1 MLLNKALPVAVAG
14 VLVFGLAACGGGS
27 SSDDV
32 KSSLQDYNSAVAAKD
47 AGKAC
52 ALLSNAAKK
61 TIGGKSC
68 TATLQSGF
76 ALLNGKQLNAFKSTT
91 IKNIKVNGNKAT
103 ATITFPKGSGV
114 PDQTQTLVKENGEW
128 HLQAAGAK

>member
-1 MLLNKALPVAVAG
+1 MLLNKTLPLVVAG
-14 VLVFGLAACGGGS
+14 GLALGLAACGGS
-27 SSDDV
+27 DSDDV
-32 KSSLQDYNSAVAAKD
+32 KSSLEDYNTAVANKD

-52 ALLSNAAKK
+52 DLLSEAAKK

-68 TATLQSGF
+68 EATLKAGF
-76 ALLNGKQLNAFKSTT
+76 GLLNAKQLGAFKQTE
-91 IKNIKVNGNKAT
+91 IKNIKVDGNKAT

-114 PDQTQTLVKENGEW
+114 PEQTQTLVKENGDW